1 MNLCA
6 FPTLLALLTFTSV
19 SCHAQKYDKKA
30 VSYEAAQ
37 KEIYKTVNGKQ
48 LPLYIF
54 SPKKKSDTPVPA
66 VVFFHGGG
74 WTGGSPKQFVP
85 QCLYLADRGMVAI
98 TVEYRLGVGKGI
110 FIEDCIKD
118 AKSAMRWVRANAK
131 KFGIDPDRIASGGGS
146 AGGHLAA
153 CVTTIDKFNSEGDNL
168 SISPVPNAMLLF
180 NPALV
185 IATNPLLSNLQNMA
199 LKKSSKLS
207 KRTAGDPKEVS
218 PLTYVHKSQPPCIM
232 FYGTEDK
239 HLKGAQIYEKAS
251 LAAGNKSK
259 ILAYEGAGHGFFNG
273 EKYFKKTVEE
283 VDKFLVEL
291 GWLSE

>member
-1 MNLCA
+1 M
-6 FPTLLALLTFTSV
+6 
-19 SCHAQKYDKKA
+19 
-30 VSYEAAQ
+30 
-37 KEIYKTVNGKQ
+37 
-48 LPLYIF
+48 PL
-54 SPKKKSDTPVPA
+54 
-66 VVFFHGGG
+66 
-74 WTGGSPKQFVP
+74 
-85 QCLYLADRGMVAI
+85 LADRGMVAI

-118 AKSAMRWVRANAK
+118 AKSAMRWVRTNAK

-218 PLTYVHKSQPPCIM
+218 QRLM
-232 FYGTEDK
+232 FTK
-239 HLKGAQIYEKAS
+239 VS
-251 LAAGNKSK
+251 LYHVLWNRR
-259 ILAYEGAGHGFFNG
+259 
-273 EKYFKKTVEE
+273 
-283 VDKFLVEL
+283 
-291 GWLSE
+291 